1 VTTRLLRALALGV
14 AVSTLAGC
22 ASLSSSSLTSWIP
35 SIPAPNWDRLFGKSN
50 KPGPLPEVKGTRN
63 PQLDWQVAVGKS
75 GPGFAP
81 EVTAQSVYAAS
92 SEGTIVRLD
101 GATGRAVWR
110 TNANRRLSAGPGADD
125 ERVVVGTDKGDVL
138 AFDANGNATWT
149 AHVSTEVV
157 APPRIAG
164 NVVVVFA
171 GDGRV
176 FGLAA
181 ADGKTLWVHQRTNPS
196 LTVRNYAGGAVS
208 RGGLFLGTPGGRLVG
223 IDTQT
228 GTVGYDVAVATPKG
242 ATELERIADI
252 TSLPL
257 IDERTVCAAAYQG
270 RVACFEVVRGTVLWT
285 RDISSLA
292 GLTGDDRNLYV
303 TDDRG
308 AVHALDRTNGASVWK
323 QDVLAARRVGGPQLL
338 GRDLVGV
345 VDVEG
350 YLHVLSRADGSYVGR
365 LATDGSPP
373 TGQPSARGAS
383 IVWQSDNGNVY
394 SVAAR

>member
-1 VTTRLLRALALGV
+1 VTGRRLLGLVLV
-14 AVSTLAGC
+14 ASTLGGC
-22 ASLSSSSLTSWIP
+22 ASFSPTSLSSWVP
-35 SIPAPNWDRLFGKSN
+35 PAPNWDKLFGKSN
-50 KPGPLPEVKGTRN
+50 KPGPLPELTATRTA
-63 PQLDWQVAVGKS
+63 QIEWQVGVGKS
-75 GPGFAP
+75 MAGFAP
-81 EVTAQSVYAAS
+81 AVTAQSVYAAS
-92 SEGTIVRLD
+92 REGTIVRLD
-101 GATGRAVWR
+101 SATGRAAWR
-110 TNANRRLSAGPGADD
+110 VSANRTLSAGPGADD

-138 AFDANGNATWT
+138 AYDANGTATWT

-157 APPRIAG
+157 APPTTAG
-164 NVVVVFA
+164 NVVLVYA

-181 ADGKTLWVHQRTNPS
+181 ADGKTMWVHQRNNPP
-196 LTVRNYAGGAVS
+196 LTVRNSAGGVVS
-208 RGGLFLGTPGGRLVG
+208 RGGLFLGTAGGRLVG
-223 IDTQT
+223 LDTQT
-228 GTVGYDVAVATPKG
+228 GAVGYEVAVATPKG

-257 IDERTVCAAAYQG
+257 IDERTACAVAYQG
-270 RVACFEVVRGTVLWT
+270 RVACFEVVRGTPLWT

-308 AVHALDRTNGASVWK
+308 AIHALDRANGASVWK
-323 QDVLAARRVGGPQLL
+323 QEALAARRVGGPQLI
-338 GRDLVGV
+338 GSDLIGV

-350 YLHVLSRADGSYVGR
+350 WLHLLSRADGSYVGR

-373 TGQPSARGAS
+373 TAQPARRGTS

-394 SVAAR
+394 SITAR